1 MKFHPAGIILSP
13 QDDVD
18 DADVALELVQE
29 VVSAEFPQFS
39 FDAVH
44 KLRCMV
50 KDSWQSVAN
59 SSRISSGHTHI
70 PAEGIDSDAQ
80 VKV

>member
-1 MKFHPAGIILSP
+1 MMFHPAGTILGP

-18 DADVALELVQE
+18 DAGVALELVQE

-39 FDAVH
+39 FDAVT

-50 KDSWQSVAN
+50 KESWQSAAN
-59 SSRISSGHTHI
+59 SWSIGC
-70 PAEGIDSDAQ
+70 
-80 VKV
+80 